1 MELEIASKINL
12 DSIVRKIM
20 ENEIGILLLK
30 TDGGCVFDIIASESC
45 YKDRLGISH
54 AKNLKS
60 IKRNRLH
67 A

>member
-30 TDGGCVFDIIASESC
+30 TDGAAYST
-45 YKDRLGISH
+45 L
-54 AKNLKS
+54 
-60 IKRNRLH
+60 
-67 A
+67 